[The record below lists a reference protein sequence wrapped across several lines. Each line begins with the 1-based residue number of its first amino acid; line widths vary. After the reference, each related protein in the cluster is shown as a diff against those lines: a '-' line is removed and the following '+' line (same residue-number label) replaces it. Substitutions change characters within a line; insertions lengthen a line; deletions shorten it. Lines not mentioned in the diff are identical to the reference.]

1 VKSDGDPSRV
11 FESGER
17 QILLNELLKIND
29 PLILDIGANIGVF
42 ALFFAHAGYRVH
54 AFEPLRKNYQLLQC
68 SILANQFN
76 QSQLTLNTFGLS
88 SQKEPFCLSMPGP
101 NQGGTFVNGKNCSQE
116 DLASFERLD
125 TYLETHLKGEV
136 PYMIKIDTEGHEYL
150 ALFPAKE
157 YFRKYGTPKYIL
169 SEFGA
174 EFLKRAGTDPD
185 DYLKFFWDLGMTV
198 MHRGKEVEK
207 GNEEYRYL
215 LEPSHLSNIHVIPK
229 GITDGESLF

>member
-1 VKSDGDPSRV
+1 M
-11 FESGER
+11 FEYAWIESGR
-17 QILLNELLKIND
+17 
-29 PLILDIGANIGVF
+29 
-42 ALFFAHAGYRVH
+42 Y
-54 AFEPLRKNYQLLQC
+54 
-68 SILANQFN
+68 
-76 QSQLTLNTFGLS
+76 TFVV
-88 SQKEPFCLSMPGP
+88 
-101 NQGGTFVNGKNCSQE
+101 VNGKNCSQE